1 MYLGE
6 QVIQKKS
13 NETPK
18 ATKNARKFNKTKRL
32 EGENAVEG
40 GILNDE

>member
-13 NETPK
+13 NEKPLLFFLYC
-18 ATKNARKFNKTKRL
+18 KNTIIIYCARQIPL
-32 EGENAVEG
+32 
-40 GILNDE
+40 